1 MRALL
6 IVNPHATATTERR
19 RDLITRA
26 LAGSLTLTVAH
37 TDCRGHATDLAAA
50 ARRDGVRL
58 VVVHGGDGT
67 VNEVVNGLLAGRA
80 PGDAP
85 RDDAP
90 GAPLLAVVPGG
101 STDVFARALGID
113 RDPTTATE
121 QLLDG
126 LARGRTREVS
136 AGLAGDRFFTFNAG
150 LGLDAEVVR
159 AVERIREQGRRIS
172 NGLHIRQAIRAFVA
186 SDRRHPRLSV
196 TVDGRDLGPLHLAL
210 VSNVDPWTYAGRRGV
225 HTNPGL
231 AADRGLGL
239 LALRSLRTVTVVRT
253 LRQLLARRDGPAGR
267 AIVRE
272 DSAGEIVVRTEQPM
286 ALQVDGDYVG
296 DRTQVRF
303 TSIPSALRVVV

>member
-26 LAGSLTLTVAH
+26 LAGSLTLTVEH

-50 ARRDGVRL
+50 AREDGTRL

-67 VNEVVNGLLAGRA
+67 VNEVVNGLLA
-80 PGDAP
+80 DADEGSAA
-85 RDDAP
+85 RI
-90 GAPLLAVVPGG
+90 PLLAVVPGG
-101 STDVFARALGID
+101 STNVFARAVGID

-136 AGLAGDRFFTFNAG
+136 AGLADDRFFTFNAG
-150 LGLDAEVVR
+150 LGLDAQVVR
-159 AVERIREQGRRIS
+159 AVERLREQGRTIS
-172 NGLHIRQAIRAFVA
+172 NGLHIRQAVRAFFA
-186 SDRRHPRLSV
+186 ADRRQPRLAV
-196 TVDGRDLGPLHLAL
+196 TVDGHELGAVHLAL

-231 AADRGLGL
+231 AADRDLGL
-239 LALRSLRTVTVVRT
+239 LALRSLRTLTVLRIV
-253 LRQLLARRDGPAGR
+253 RQLLMRGGGPASR
-267 AIVRE
+267 SIVRV
-272 DSAGEIVVRTEQPM
+272 DRAGEIVVRASEPI

-296 DRTQVRF
+296 DRRQVRF
-303 TSIPSALRVVV
+303 TAAPAALRVVV